1 MNMIGRLLSLDVG
14 ALMAGASHKGEFEE
28 RVKSVLSEIEKSSKE
43 GTQIILFIDEMH
55 LIMTG
60 GDSEGGMNMANLIKP

>member
-1 MNMIGRLLSLDVG
+1 
-14 ALMAGASHKGEFEE
+14 MAGASHKGEFEE

>member
-1 MNMIGRLLSLDVG
+1 MIGRLLSLDVG